1 VLREHRRERLELH
14 FAAGQGRSPD
24 DALVFG
30 NLDGSPRSP
39 LAITDS
45 WRRHLRTRKQ
55 PAASF
60 HAFRHSH
67 ACALIAAD
75 LDVVRVGRRLGHGSP
90 AFTRG
95 VHSHL
100 FDETD
105 DRAAAAIDGVLGAI

>member
-24 DALVFG
+24 
-30 NLDGSPRSP
+30 
-39 LAITDS
+39 DS